1 MRLSTL
7 HIMLTQIAKETNA
20 NVDLRTGIASRGVLA
35 TAILSSVH
43 GHLPGIDDDDDDNDD
58 NGSVSSSSSSSSSS
72 EDEEDDDGRGL
83 SGSESSVDSE
93 EEAKKKQA
101 KKMKKLVQKQIARE
115 EKEALALEAKGG
127 VSSQV
132 CGVLELVNTKSRSR
146 KFNKKAAQ
154 VAELV
159 ANEVA
164 SLMAHRA
171 REVAFLDP
179 THGLEAAL
187 GAFAIEGSSHGRR
200 KAQLERE
207 RERQYNINN
216 FLRFSVFFFSIIF

>member
-7 HIMLTQIAKETNA
+7 RIMLTQIAKETNA

-43 GHLPGIDDDDDDNDD
+43 GHLPGIDDDDDDD
-58 NGSVSSSSSSSSSS
+58 NGSVSSSSSSS
-72 EDEEDDDGRGL
+72 EDDDDDDEDDGRGL

-200 KAQLERE
+200 AQ
-207 RERQYNINN
+207 
-216 FLRFSVFFFSIIF
+216 